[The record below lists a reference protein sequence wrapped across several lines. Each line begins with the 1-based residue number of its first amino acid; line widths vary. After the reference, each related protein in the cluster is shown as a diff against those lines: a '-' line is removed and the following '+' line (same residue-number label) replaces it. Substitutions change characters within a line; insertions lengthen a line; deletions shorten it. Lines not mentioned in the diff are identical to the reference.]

1 MTITKKIFISMLVV
15 VACMSAYTLMTM
27 YAMLVVERNIGND
40 KDRNLQIVQNVDTLN
55 LAIAQQ
61 VSALRGELL
70 VSSVTGGTPV
80 ELQRNRDQAL
90 AAIATVK
97 RLVTRTDELATLDD
111 LAANV
116 TRFYQVGVEVSS
128 LAQSGDKQAAI
139 NLVESDART
148 IGDVLAT
155 KGAGLVAEVNKDI
168 ATINDRNH
176 RDVFLIEVALTCTFT
191 IALLIAAWIAFMLPR
206 MIGRELRGIIHRLST
221 SAAEML
227 AITTQVASGA
237 IQTATAI
244 SEAATTVD
252 EVRQT
257 TLLSSQKAATVSE
270 TAQQAD
276 AVADAGRQA
285 VIETMEGIQHIQ
297 EQMAVV
303 ADSVVRLSEQ
313 TEAVGEIISTS
324 NDIAEQSNLLSVN
337 AAIEA
342 AKATD
347 RGKGFSVVAEEIKNL
362 AAQSKQAVV
371 QVRSILNDIQRATSQ
386 AVMATEQSAKAIEAG
401 ARQASESSEAIDSL
415 AESVAL
421 AAQSAVQI
429 VASSQQELV
438 GMDQISDAM
447 QSIDVASSQNATGAK
462 QIETEVRH
470 LQELAEMLRRLV
482 DSGDH
487 QAVPAE

>member
-1 MTITKKIFISMLVV
+1 MTITRKIALSMWAVVALMLVY
-15 VACMSAYTLMTM
+15 AGLTA
-27 YAMLVVERNIGND
+27 YAMFVIYHDNARD
-40 KDRNLQIVQNVDTLN
+40 KDRNLEIVRNVDGLQ
-55 LAIAQQ
+55 LAVAQQ
-61 VSALRGELL
+61 LRGVLL
-70 VSSVTGGTPV
+70 VSSGITGTPA
-80 ELQRNRDQAL
+80 ELQSSKDQSL
-90 AAIATVK
+90 AAIVNIK
-97 RLVTRTDELATLDD
+97 RLVTRKDELAALDAI
-111 LAANV
+111 AADVNSFYNV
-116 TRFYQVGVEVSS
+116 TVRVSS
-128 LAQSGDKQAAI
+128 LAQAGDKQAASA
-139 NLVESDART
+139 LVEGDARAL
-148 IGDVLAT
+148 GDGLAAKAAALVIEVNT
-155 KGAGLVAEVNKDI
+155 DIKSFNDRAQREELFIQIAVAVTFVAGLA
-168 ATINDRNH
+168 
-176 RDVFLIEVALTCTFT
+176 
-191 IALLIAAWIAFMLPR
+191 IALLVALLLPR
-206 MIGRELRGIIHRLST
+206 SIGRELRGVISRLST
-221 SAAEML
+221 AAAEML

-257 TLLSSQKAATVSE
+257 TLLSSEKATTVSE

-276 AVADAGRQA
+276 AVAEAGRRA

-386 AVMATEQSAKAIEAG
+386 AVMATEQSAKAIEDG
-401 ARQASESSEAIDSL
+401 ARQASESSQAIDSL

-447 QSIDVASSQNATGAK
+447 QSIDAASSQNATGAK
-462 QIETEVRH
+462 QIETEVEH
-470 LQELAEMLRRLV
+470 LQELAETLSRMV
-482 DSGDH
+482 DAGH
-487 QAVPAE
+487 LKVIPAE

>member
-1 MTITKKIFISMLVV
+1 MTITRKIALSMMVVLASML
-15 VACMSAYTLMTM
+15 AYTALTM
-27 YAMLVVERNIGND
+27 YAMLVVERNIGSD
-40 KDRNLQIVQNVDTLN
+40 KDRNLNIVRNVDGLQ
-55 LAIAQQ
+55 LDVAQQ
-61 VSALRGELL
+61 LRAMML
-70 VSSVTGGTPV
+70 VSSGLTGTPA
-80 ELQRNRDQAL
+80 ELQSSRDAAL
-90 AAIATVK
+90 AVIADI
-97 RLVTRTDELATLDD
+97 RRQVTRKDELAALDAIASD
-111 LAANV
+111 ANSFYNV
-116 TRFYQVGVEVSS
+116 TVKISN
-128 LAQSGDKQAAI
+128 LAQAGDKQAAAA
-139 NLVESDART
+139 LVESDARVL
-148 IGDVLAT
+148 GDGLAA
-155 KGAGLVAEVNKDI
+155 KAAGLDLLVNQDI
-168 ATINDRNH
+168 KASNDRNH
-176 RDVFLIEVALTCTFT
+176 RGLFLIEVALFSVFM
-191 IALLIAAWIAFMLPR
+191 IAMALALMVAFFMPR
-206 MIGRELRGIIHRLST
+206 AIGRELRGVISRLST
-221 SAAEML
+221 STAEML

-237 IQTATAI
+237 VQTATAI

-276 AVADAGRQA
+276 AVADSGRRA

-401 ARQASESSEAIDSL
+401 ARQASESSQAIDSL

-447 QSIDVASSQNATGAK
+447 QSIDAASSQNATGAR
-462 QIETEVRH
+462 QIEAEVRH
-470 LQELAEMLRRLV
+470 LQQLAETLRHMV
-482 DSGDH
+482 EAGDH
-487 QAVPAE
+487 EAVPAE

>member
-1 MTITKKIFISMLVV
+1 MTIVRKIFLSMVV
-15 VACMSAYTLMTM
+15 VVVCMSAYTLLTM

-40 KDRNLQIVQNVDTLN
+40 KNRNLEIVRNVDGLQ
-55 LAIAQQ
+55 LDVAQQ
-61 VSALRGELL
+61 LRGVML
-70 VSSVTGGTPV
+70 VSSGLTATPA
-80 ELQRNRDQAL
+80 ELQSSRDAAL
-90 AAIATVK
+90 AAIADIK
-97 RLVTRTDELATLDD
+97 RLVTRKDELAALDTIASD
-111 LAANV
+111 VNSFYNV
-116 TRFYQVGVEVSS
+116 TVKVSN
-128 LAQSGDKQAAI
+128 LAQAGDKQAASA
-139 NLVESDART
+139 LVESEARVL
-148 IGDVLAT
+148 GDGLAA
-155 KGAGLVAEVNKDI
+155 KASALDLLVNQDI
-168 ATINDRNH
+168 KATNDHNSR
-176 RDVFLIEVALTCTFT
+176 RVFLIEVALTCTFM
-191 IALLIAAWIAFMLPR
+191 IAILVASWVAFILPR
-206 MIGRELRGIIHRLST
+206 MIGRELRGIILRLST

-237 IQTATAI
+237 VQTATAI

-470 LQELAEMLRRLV
+470 LQELAEMLRRMV

-487 QAVPAE
+487 QAEPAE

>member
-1 MTITKKIFISMLVV
+1 MTITRKITLSMLVV
-15 VACMSAYTLMTM
+15 LAGMLAYTSLTM
-27 YAMLVVERNIGND
+27 YAMLVVERNIGSD
-40 KDRNLQIVQNVDTLN
+40 KDRNLNIVRNVDGLQ
-55 LAIAQQ
+55 LDVAQQ
-61 VSALRGELL
+61 LRGVML
-70 VSSVTGGTPV
+70 VSSGLTGTPA
-80 ELQRNRDQAL
+80 ELQSSRDAAL
-90 AAIATVK
+90 AVIADIK
-97 RLVTRTDELATLDD
+97 RQVTRKDELAALDAIARD
-111 LAANV
+111 VNSFYNV
-116 TRFYQVGVEVSS
+116 TVKVSN
-128 LAQSGDKQAAI
+128 LAQAGDKQAASA
-139 NLVESDART
+139 LVENEARVL
-148 IGDVLAT
+148 GDGLAARA
-155 KGAGLVAEVNKDI
+155 AGLDLLVNQDI
-168 ATINDRNH
+168 KSVNDRNH
-176 RDVFLIEVALTCTFT
+176 REVFLIEVALSSVFMFAIA
-191 IALLIAAWIAFMLPR
+191 IALMVAFFMPR
-206 MIGRELRGIIHRLST
+206 VIGRELRGVISRLST
-221 SAAEML
+221 STAEML

-237 IQTATAI
+237 VQTATAI

-257 TLLSSQKAATVSE
+257 TLLSSQKATTVSE

-276 AVADAGRQA
+276 AVADSGRRA

-324 NDIAEQSNLLSVN
+324 NDLAEQSNLLSVN

-401 ARQASESSEAIDSL
+401 ARQASESSQAINSL

-447 QSIDVASSQNATGAK
+447 QSIDAASSQNAIGAR
-462 QIETEVRH
+462 QIEAEVRH
-470 LQELAEMLRRLV
+470 LQELAETLRHMV
-482 DSGDH
+482 ESGDRE
-487 QAVPAE
+487 AVPAE